1 MKSLLLLPALLQSIV
16 FAAPY
21 IVTNYVE
28 LSIYTESGYT
38 ESDYTQSATSYTET
52 FIGTP
57 VTTPFSPLST
67 YTADS
72 NYDDLTIINVVIP
85 SGVAKEIT
93 IGDSSVQTS
102 YVVPI
107 TYTPSAT
114 CSQNWTFTTDVPI
127 YLPSQVQLPAMTLS
141 TAVTTDTYLY
151 YDLRPT
157 PTTNIVAV
165 LNPTDV
171 DAGDLASASSYNEP
185 YGLSYCY
192 TPTTYCATSSST
204 SAICTPTFVYDST
217 SSESGYDSSD
227 DLYDYWYR
235 QMILIAVLVPVGW
248 IVLWVII
255 GLWESWMSFKGVMLG
270 LHRKRGLPYAWC
282 CVSIFFLCCVGP
294 TYKAKSAE
302 EQAVLLERWNAMKK
316 REKFKLWMKWGF
328 RWKYPD
334 MLGDE
339 PELAKRPPR
348 QGCF

>member
-1 MKSLLLLPALLQSIV
+1 LFLLPAVLHPIV

-28 LSIYTESGYT
+28 LSIYTEQGYT
-38 ESDYTQSATSYTET
+38 ESDYTQSATAYTES
-52 FIGTP
+52 FFVTP
-57 VTTPFSPLST
+57 DTTPFSALTT

-72 NYDDLTIINVVIP
+72 NYNDLTIINIVLP
-85 SGVAKEIT
+85 TGVAKGVT
-93 IGDSSVQTS
+93 IDDSSLETS

-114 CSQNWTFTTDVPI
+114 CSQQNWSFTTDVPI
-127 YLPSQVQLPAMTLS
+127 YVPSQVQLPVETVS
-141 TAVTTDTYLY
+141 TAVSTYTYIY

-157 PTTNIVAV
+157 PTTNIIAV

-192 TPTTYCATSSST
+192 TPTTYCATASSVPT
-204 SAICTPTFVYDST
+204 CTPTFVYDST
-217 SSESGYDSSD
+217 SGSGYYYGDDSYNS
-227 DLYDYWYR
+227 WYR
-235 QMILIAVLVPVGW
+235 QMILLAVLVPVIW
-248 IVLWVII
+248 IILWLIV

-294 TYKAKSAE
+294 TYRAKSTE
-302 EQAVLLERWNAMKK
+302 EQAELLEKWNAMK
-316 REKFKLWMKWGF
+316 RSEKFKLWMKWGF

-339 PELAKRPPR
+339 PEFAKRPPR
-348 QGCF
+348 QGCL